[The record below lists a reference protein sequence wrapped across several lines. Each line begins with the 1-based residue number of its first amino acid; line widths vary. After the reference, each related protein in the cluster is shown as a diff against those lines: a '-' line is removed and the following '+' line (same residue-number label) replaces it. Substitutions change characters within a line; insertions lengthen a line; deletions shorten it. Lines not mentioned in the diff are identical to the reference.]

1 MNQPFNTKVA
11 FFFLPG
17 NICVVKTKQNKN
29 ENPSGE
35 RRTLKLKEFL
45 ISELQ
50 VHGNCVGERAWAAQ
64 VILHIPQT
72 HSPPQLHS

>member
-1 MNQPFNTKVA
+1 MNQPFNTKAA
-11 FFFLPG
+11 FFSFLG
-17 NICVVKTKQNKN
+17 ISVLLKQNKN

-64 VILHIPQT
+64 VIFHAPQT